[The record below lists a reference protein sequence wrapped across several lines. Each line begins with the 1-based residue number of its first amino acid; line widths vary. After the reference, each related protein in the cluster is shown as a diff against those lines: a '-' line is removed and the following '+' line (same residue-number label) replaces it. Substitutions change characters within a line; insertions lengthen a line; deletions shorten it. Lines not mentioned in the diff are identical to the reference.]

1 MRTSGRDCVNKE
13 TGRQVNTPVYLFTIY
28 SGKMM
33 SQSQELVLPKQIT
46 RAKTANRVAALIE
59 GVRRNWLLYLL
70 ILPTFLF
77 SIAFY
82 YYPMTSG
89 VLHSFTYW
97 DIKQTIWIG
106 LENYQRM
113 FEDPASLAAWRN
125 MFVILVSQ
133 LVIVVTTPL
142 LGAALV
148 AHLRPGLAQFWWR
161 MTFIMPIVVP
171 ATVVVFVWRWFY
183 GADGGMNT
191 LLRVIG
197 LGGLT
202 HLWLGEQATALWA
215 IIFTGFP
222 WIAGLNFL
230 LYLAALQSVPEELL
244 DAARVD
250 GAGAFRR
257 FFQIELPLIRN
268 QIMVLVVLTFIFY
281 LRSFDAPLI
290 MTNGGPG
297 TAGTLVPG
305 LQMYHAV
312 RDDLDLGYGSAI
324 GTVLFVVTLGLMLAN
339 QFINRRQKSET

>member
-1 MRTSGRDCVNKE
+1 MASG
-13 TGRQVNTPVYLFTIY
+13 
-28 SGKMM
+28 
-33 SQSQELVLPKQIT
+33 
-46 RAKTANRVAALIE
+46 LI
-59 GVRRNWLLYLL
+59 
-70 ILPTFLF
+70 
-77 SIAFY
+77 
-82 YYPMTSG
+82 
-89 VLHSFTYW
+89 HSFTYW

-113 FEDPASLAAWRN
+113 FNDPAALTAWRN
-125 MFVILVSQ
+125 MLTILVSQ
-133 LVIVVTTPL
+133 LVIVCTFPL

-183 GADGGMNT
+183 GPDGGVNT
-191 LLRVIG
+191 LLRAAG
-197 LGGLT
+197 LGNWA
-202 HLWLGEQATALWA
+202 HLWLGENATALWA

-230 LYLAALQSVPEELL
+230 LYLAALQAVPEELL

-250 GAGAFRR
+250 GASALRR

-268 QIMVLVVLTFIFY
+268 QMRVLIVLTFIFY

-305 LQMYHAV
+305 LQMYRAV

-324 GTVLFVVTLGLMLAN
+324 GIVLFIATLALMLAN
-339 QFINRRQKSET
+339 QALSRRSKSES

>member
-1 MRTSGRDCVNKE
+1 MNQDLILS
-13 TGRQVNTPVYLFTIY
+13 
-28 SGKMM
+28 
-33 SQSQELVLPKQIT
+33 KQAA
-46 RAKTANRVAALIE
+46 RAKSTSRIATLTA
-59 GVRRNWLLYLL
+59 GVRHNWLLYVF

-89 VLHSFTYW
+89 FIHSFTYW
-97 DIKQTIWIG
+97 DIKQTLWIG

-113 FEDPASLAAWRN
+113 FADPAAITAWRN
-125 MFVILVSQ
+125 MLTILVSQ
-133 LVIVVTTPL
+133 LVIVCTFPL

-183 GADGGMNT
+183 GPDGGINT
-191 LLRVIG
+191 LLRWAG
-197 LGGLT
+197 LGNLT
-202 HLWLGEQATALWA
+202 HLWLGENATALWA

-230 LYLAALQSVPEELL
+230 LYLAALQSIPEELL

-257 FFQIELPLIRN
+257 FFQIELPLIRG
-268 QIMVLVVLTFIFY
+268 QMMVLIVLTFIYY

-305 LQMYHAV
+305 LQMYRAV

-324 GTVLFVVTLGLMLAN
+324 GMILFVATLGLMLVN
-339 QFINRRQKSET
+339 QFLSRRTKNEP

>member
-1 MRTSGRDCVNKE
+1 MSKAWCVVRDRIDHASRIMFHINGV
-13 TGRQVNTPVYLFTIY
+13 
-28 SGKMM
+28 MM
-33 SQSQELVLPKQIT
+33 NQDLVL
-46 RAKTANRVAALIE
+46 AKAPAKSTNRLAALAE

-70 ILPTFLF
+70 ILPTFVF
-77 SIAFY
+77 AITFY
-82 YYPMTSG
+82 YYPLSSG
-89 VLHSFTYW
+89 IYHSFTYW
-97 DIKQTIWIG
+97 DIKRTLWIG

-113 FEDPASLAAWRN
+113 FDDPAAVTSWRN
-125 MFVILVSQ
+125 MVTILIAQ

-148 AHLRPGLAQFWWR
+148 AHLRPGFGQFWWR
-161 MTFIMPIVVP
+161 MAFIMPIVVP

-183 GADGGMNT
+183 GPDGGLNT
-191 LLRVIG
+191 LLRLSGMGNLAHI
-197 LGGLT
+197 
-202 HLWLGEQATALWA
+202 WLGENATALWA

-222 WIAGLNFL
+222 WVAGLNFL
-230 LYLAALQSVPEELL
+230 LYLAALQSIPEELL

-268 QIMVLVVLTFIFY
+268 QMMVLITLTFIFY

-324 GTVLFVVTLGLMLAN
+324 GTVLFVVTLSLMLIN
-339 QFINRRQKSET
+339 QILSNRQKSAV